1 MSKTA
6 SSQTA
11 KPSKPSKPKIDLR
24 QPGDS
29 LFAIAMVTLAVFLI
43 SQIGSQ
49 TIWIEGVR
57 FIVQPRF
64 WPGLSLIFMLIFSVG
79 YLIQSIRD
87 VGEDSSKTLN
97 DKIWQPEEFFNWMR
111 TFEYAAYFL
120 IYVTIIPWLGYL
132 PSTLFFCLFLTIRVG
147 YRSMK
152 FMGWSLVGGF
162 LIVLIFKAFLQVRLP
177 AGTLYDLL
185 PGVIGKIMIRYF

>member
-6 SSQTA
+6 NSQTVKPRKA
-11 KPSKPSKPKIDLR
+11 KTDLR

-29 LFAIAMVTLAVFLI
+29 LFATAMVILVVFLI

-79 YLIQSIRD
+79 YLVQSIRD
-87 VGEDSSKTLN
+87 VGEDRSKTLN
-97 DKIWQPEEFFNWMR
+97 NQIWQPEEFFNWIR
-111 TFEYAAYFL
+111 TLEYAAYFL

-132 PSTLFFCLFLTIRVG
+132 PSTLIFCLFLTIRVG
-147 YRSMK
+147 YRNMK
-152 FMGWSLVGGF
+152 FIGWSLAGGF
-162 LIVLIFKAFLQVRLP
+162 LIVLIFKTFLQVKLP
-177 AGTLYDLL
+177 AGALYDVF